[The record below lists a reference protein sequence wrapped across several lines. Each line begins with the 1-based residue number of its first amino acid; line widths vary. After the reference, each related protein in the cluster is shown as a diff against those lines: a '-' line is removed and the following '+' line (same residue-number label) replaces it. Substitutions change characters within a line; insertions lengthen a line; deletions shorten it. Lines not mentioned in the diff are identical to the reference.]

1 MMEVRNALV
10 SEQNLGA
17 YVSPETK
24 VVDFVAEGVL
34 CSSVNG
40 IGHDDFTMGDS
51 FDL

>member
-1 MMEVRNALV
+1 MEVRNALV

-34 CSSVNG
+34 CSSGLTEKFNEQDYSDG
-40 IGHDDFTMGDS
+40 S
-51 FDL
+51 FWN

>member
-1 MMEVRNALV
+1 MLEVRNALV

-34 CSSVNG
+34 CSSGLTEQFENG
-40 IGHDDFTMGDS
+40 DFDWN
-51 FDL
+51 

>member
-34 CSSVNG
+34 CSSGLTEQFENG
-40 IGHDDFTMGDS
+40 E
-51 FDL
+51 FDWN